1 MVKEL
6 ELKKFIK
13 KKCEEERGLE
23 KELARIAGYSN
34 SSGFHHFI
42 YNEKK
47 EMDNIQGIIDVIQK
61 VSPEYEFDLMSE
73 YILTL
78 DINKSAARQGLEYL
92 SVNQLYDTLDK
103 HIKKMVSAKNSVSKE
118 WGKVYATQRELDKGN
133 IGIEECIRLLAEIH
147 PKSSEMKVFSRIIP
161 MYAILS
167 LKQFGRLKDMSET
180 VLIDTISNHNYVY
193 HSFKSR
199 YMLLLANC
207 FFGNNEIE
215 KAQKYARHGIENSN
229 VKRIIFF
236 SFLTYGSSLM
246 LDDYEK
252 SKSSFLKG
260 LEVGKGNKIYKQH
273 AIRNL
278 CFLENLWGKEN
289 QYLNIESNEIVDKQE
304 VVHYLIRKGSKQQA
318 KKMLDQ
324 LDLVEHDDNDLGLH
338 YYLKGLL
345 ENSREYFL
353 ESVKYFKLSG
363 DKFSCTLPI
372 IELEKLGVDKQ
383 ILEIIS
389 I

>member
-1 MVKEL
+1 M
-6 ELKKFIK
+6 
-13 KKCEEERGLE
+13 
-23 KELARIAGYSN
+23 
-34 SSGFHHFI
+34 
-42 YNEKK
+42 
-47 EMDNIQGIIDVIQK
+47 
-61 VSPEYEFDLMSE
+61 
-73 YILTL
+73 
-78 DINKSAARQGLEYL
+78 
-92 SVNQLYDTLDK
+92 
-103 HIKKMVSAKNSVSKE
+103 
-118 WGKVYATQRELDKGN
+118 
-133 IGIEECIRLLAEIH
+133 AEIQ
-147 PKSSEMKVFSRIIP
+147 PKSSEMKVYSRIIP
-161 MYAILS
+161 MYAILP
-167 LKQFGRLKDMSET
+167 LKQFGRLKDMSDS
-180 VLIDTISNHNYVY
+180 VLIDTISNQNYVY

-215 KAQKYARHGIENSN
+215 KAQEYARHGIENSN

-236 SFLTYGSSLM
+236 SYLTYGSSLM

-260 LEVGKGNKIYKQH
+260 LEVGKGNKIYEQH

-289 QYLNIESNEIVDKQE
+289 QYLNIQSNEIIDRQE

-324 LDLVEHDDNDLGLH
+324 LDLMEHDDNDLGLH

-345 ENSREYFL
+345 ESSREYFL

-372 IELEKLGVDKQ
+372 IELEKLGVEKQ